1 MKQNKLIRELIQVV
15 EDNMADE
22 RVDIEFLSSQLCLS
36 HSSLFRKVKALTGL
50 SINEE
55 GGAAAG
61 IVLRVP
67 MFPEF
72 EPSFIR
78 GLRGEEEQVSQLE
91 K

>member
-1 MKQNKLIRELIQVV
+1 MTCSCQ
-15 EDNMADE
+15 
-22 RVDIEFLSSQLCLS
+22 
-36 HSSLFRKVKALTGL
+36 LFRTPVL
-50 SINEE
+50 E